1 MVTVT
6 GLAGLLAGGW
16 WVTNS
21 PVFDVRSLSLSGN
34 RQLAPSEVSRLG
46 GLGEGTNV
54 LWFSPGA
61 VEARLERSPWVLWAT
76 VTRTLPS
83 TIAVRIRERAPVAVL
98 PGRTPL
104 LLAADGTVLGT
115 IDQSASRLPLLEGV
129 PAGLRAG
136 QRILPGT
143 PALLAAASLP
153 PSLRPRVATVGLDSE
168 DRLTLRLSGGGEV
181 IYGDATRAE
190 EKGDALLAVLLWA
203 TRHEIRVE
211 SIDLRAPI
219 APALRPQTQET
230 SQ

>member
-21 PVFDVRSLSLSGN
+21 PVFDVRSLSVSGN
-34 RQLAPSEVSRLG
+34 LQLAPGEVSRLG

-61 VEARLERSPWVLWAT
+61 VEARLERSPWVLSAD

-83 TIAVRIRERAPVAVL
+83 TIAVSIRERTPVAVL

-104 LLAADGTVLGT
+104 LLAADGTILDT
-115 IDQSASRLPLLEGV
+115 IEPSVSRLPLLEGV

-136 QRILPGT
+136 QRISPDT
-143 PALLAAASLP
+143 PALLAAAALP
-153 PSLRPRVATVGLDSE
+153 PPMRARVETVGLDAE
-168 DRLTLRLSGGGEV
+168 GQLTLGLSGGGEV
-181 IYGDATRAE
+181 TYGDATRAA

-203 TRHEIRVE
+203 
-211 SIDLRAPI
+211 
-219 APALRPQTQET
+219 
-230 SQ
+230 